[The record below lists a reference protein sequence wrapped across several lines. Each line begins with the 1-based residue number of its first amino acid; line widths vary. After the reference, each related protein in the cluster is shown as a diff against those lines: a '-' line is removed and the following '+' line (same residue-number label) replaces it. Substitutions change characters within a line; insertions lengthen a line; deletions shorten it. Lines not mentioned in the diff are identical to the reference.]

1 MLRARLTLL
10 YSTLMGGVL
19 LLFGMAVYAHVNFTL
34 IGQVDRLLD
43 DTAQEILEFARV
55 DAVGEL
61 TILHLPPLNMTTNVH
76 VQVWDRDGRLVAAS
90 LDRDEFSEA
99 LDTGGLASTQK
110 IFRSIMY
117 RGFPMRV
124 LSVPLS
130 VGGRAAG
137 TMQVASSLA
146 VIESVRED
154 LLYILIMGV
163 IFAVLLAGIGSWLV
177 IERSL
182 APLDTVVET
191 AEQINRADDLSRRIP
206 YRHLPNDEV
215 GELVLTFNRTLER
228 LETIFTSQER
238 FLADVSHE
246 LRTPLTVIKGNLDL
260 MRRINTLDEE
270 ILVSIDEEANRLTRL
285 VGDLLLLAQAET
297 GKLPL
302 QKDCLELDGLLFE
315 VIQEMHI
322 LANEKISIR
331 LTEIDQIQVHGDRDR
346 LKQVLLNLI
355 SNAIQYTPEGG
366 EVFLSL
372 SRMGKNARLIIR
384 DTGPGI
390 PAEDLPHIFER
401 FYRTEKSRTRQKTPG
416 FGLGLSIAYWI
427 IKNHKG
433 KIEVESIEGGG
444 TTFIISLP
452 ALKAQEICLPSED
465 EE

>member
-270 ILVSIDEEANRLTRL
+270 ILVSIDE
-285 VGDLLLLAQAET
+285 
-297 GKLPL
+297 
-302 QKDCLELDGLLFE
+302 
-315 VIQEMHI
+315 
-322 LANEKISIR
+322 
-331 LTEIDQIQVHGDRDR
+331 
-346 LKQVLLNLI
+346 
-355 SNAIQYTPEGG
+355 
-366 EVFLSL
+366 
-372 SRMGKNARLIIR
+372 
-384 DTGPGI
+384 
-390 PAEDLPHIFER
+390 
-401 FYRTEKSRTRQKTPG
+401 
-416 FGLGLSIAYWI
+416 
-427 IKNHKG
+427 
-433 KIEVESIEGGG
+433 
-444 TTFIISLP
+444 
-452 ALKAQEICLPSED
+452 
-465 EE
+465 